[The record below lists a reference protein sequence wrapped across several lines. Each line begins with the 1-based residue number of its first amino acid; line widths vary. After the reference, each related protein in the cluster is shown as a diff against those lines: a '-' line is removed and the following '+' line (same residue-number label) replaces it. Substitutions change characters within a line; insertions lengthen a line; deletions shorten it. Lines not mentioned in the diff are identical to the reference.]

1 MKGIASGTG
10 LDQGEFDGKEIIKEE
25 VVEANPIKQSFK
37 DKIIISCD
45 NKYKAIFDILVLIFV
60 GYSCITTMYLVAFNP
75 ETAHDWTVYFD
86 DFVEATFICDLFLN
100 FIQSYINTET
110 LEEHRNLK
118 DIARNYVWHGWFFVD
133 FVSVFPF
140 NLFFKNA

>member
-1 MKGIASGTG
+1 
-10 LDQGEFDGKEIIKEE
+10 
-25 VVEANPIKQSFK
+25 
-37 DKIIISCD
+37 
-45 NKYKAIFDILVLIFV
+45 
-60 GYSCITTMYLVAFNP
+60 MYLVAFNP
-75 ETAHDWTVYFD
+75 ELNHDWTVYFD
-86 DFVEATFICDLFLN
+86 EFVEATFICDLFLN

-140 NLFFKNA
+140 NLFFKNAQVTKLMRLFRMPRLVKLLDVDRFQKVFNSLTSSSSGSRDDKIIAQY